1 MRKWHIAGIQYMLV
15 TVPLRLDMPGPEG
28 ETRDLE
34 NWGSGVQS
42 DATPNLQCDPSLS
55 LAFSGTQI
63 TYEDHEVGN

>member
-1 MRKWHIAGIQYMLV
+1 MLV

-42 DATPNLQCDPSLS
+42 DATPNLRCDPSLS

-63 TYEDHEVGN
+63 TL